1 MDTTTTVDKTALTA
15 KAKREYRRCT
25 TTTEV
30 SAWVAKHKDRLGYRT
45 LEKIMAQPITGTK
58 RTITVRYATACQKA
72 FRATATK
79 ADVEAWYGEHRASL
93 GARELGQIMAYPGT
107 DVSRFVDG

>member
-1 MDTTTTVDKTALTA
+1 MDTTTTVDKTAQIA

-25 TTTEV
+25 TTAEV
-30 SAWVAKHKDRLGYRT
+30 SAWVAKHKDTLGYRT

-58 RTITVRYATACQKA
+58 RTISVRYATACQKA

-79 ADVEAWYGEHRASL
+79 AEVEAWYGEYRATL
-93 GARELGQIMAYPGT
+93 TARQLGQVMAYPGT
-107 DVSRFVDG
+107 DVTRFVD